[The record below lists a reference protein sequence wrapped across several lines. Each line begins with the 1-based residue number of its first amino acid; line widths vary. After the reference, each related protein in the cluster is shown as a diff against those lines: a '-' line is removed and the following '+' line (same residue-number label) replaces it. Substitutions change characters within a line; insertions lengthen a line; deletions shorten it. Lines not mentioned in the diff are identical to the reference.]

1 MPPRVKPWA
10 SSAAASST
18 SDQLTDE
25 KLVEAQTQFKLD
37 PGMARKFG
45 ASAIASVE
53 KAEGVLADASVAGE
67 DVGTGILAS
76 HQRSAG
82 SEAEIMRLEE
92 RLKSGDFDKRERA
105 ELLAQISQLRGQIGD
120 ERHARRSDEVRI
132 AWTSVAFN
140 YVSDGGL
147 PGIGHENPFAD
158 AGETLMRSG
167 STALSF
173 IPTLGAA
180 LLPWGVLLGLIVVF
194 WRSRFIG
201 RRPPANGEARHT
213 RNASAS
219 KLTQT
224 RGRLQESTP
233 RYGKAMTRQRD
244 RKSDDQSGNG
254 RRYLRSLHRSAAALC
269 PRAVRSRRKTSLKN
283 SAAFLTISS
292 AKCVKWACSASRCPR
307 NMAARE

>member
-1 MPPRVKPWA
+1 MRNKLLVSAMALAMIGCSEKAAEDAATNEPSATAEAA
-10 SSAAASST
+10 SADAAATPRIGVEAAPGVAFDYSYAFRLADDRIARVQEEHAAACET
-18 SDQLTDE
+18 LGVQRCRIVDVRYQLTDE

-37 PGMARKFG
+37 PGIARKFG

-76 HQRSAG
+76 QQRSAG

-92 RLKSGDFDKRERA
+92 RLKSGGLDKRERA

-120 ERHARRSDEVRI
+120 ERQARRSGEVRI

-173 IPTLGAA
+173 ILTVGAA
-180 LLPWGVLLGLIVVF
+180 LLPWGVLLGLIVAF
-194 WRSRFIG
+194 WRSRFMVAV
-201 RRPPANGEARHT
+201 RQQMAKPPTHETPPPAG
-213 RNASAS
+213 
-219 KLTQT
+219 
-224 RGRLQESTP
+224 
-233 RYGKAMTRQRD
+233 
-244 RKSDDQSGNG
+244 
-254 RRYLRSLHRSAAALC
+254 
-269 PRAVRSRRKTSLKN
+269 
-283 SAAFLTISS
+283 
-292 AKCVKWACSASRCPR
+292 
-307 NMAARE
+307 